1 MTGQMREPLS
11 LNRHQFTKA
20 IRRTPEKLSSPWMG
34 APIDEDVLRAGA
46 ETAGIEPEFSA
57 YWFYGKLE
65 LSFDPERPHAMHFF
79 QIEAAGGCPQSSLFG
94 STDAIGRQLWNVGRG
109 LLGLDIRYPDYL
121 ALSASS
127 GVRRGGLVGHPHVP

>member
-1 MTGQMREPLS
+1 
-11 LNRHQFTKA
+11 
-20 IRRTPEKLSSPWMG
+20 MG
-34 APIDEDVLRAGA
+34 APIDEDVLGAGA
-46 ETAGIEPEFSA
+46 ETAGIEPEFPA

-65 LSFDPERPHAMHFF
+65 LSFDPDGRMRCISSRSRLPA
-79 QIEAAGGCPQSSLFG
+79 GCPQSSLFG

-109 LLGLDIRYPDYL
+109 LLRLDIRYPDYL